1 MFNVIQIA
9 VVILV
14 SWVISDPDGRLYHMA
29 PAQWLLLTVPFG
41 LLGLM
46 FTRCYFKKQFLNPLL
61 GFLLSIFAFALVAA
75 FLHAG
80 KFGFER

>member
-14 SWVISDPDGRLYHMA
+14 SCLISDPDGRLYHVA
-29 PAQWLLLTVPFG
+29 PAQWLLLMMPFG

-46 FTRCYFKKQFLNPLL
+46 FTRCSYKKEFLNPLL
-61 GFLLSIFAFALVAA
+61 GFLLSIFAFAVVAA
-75 FLHAG
+75 FLDAG